1 MAKPR
6 STGRPLPAISVLTRS
21 RSTSPIPPISTA
33 DAQSIN
39 VVVRTSNQAPVLLPI
54 GDQNL
59 KENQPFTLQLA
70 AVDPDGDP
78 ITYSAANLPLGASLN
93 AKTGLFSWTPAY
105 FTAGDYPGIV
115 FTASDGNL
123 SSQETVTLHVARV
136 DRPPV
141 IDPLA
146 PQSGR
151 EGADMSFTLI
161 AGDPDGDPVVYSA
174 LSALPAGSFFN
185 RTTGLFDWTPNYG
198 QAGQYTLHFGATD
211 PGVNQATIAVSVN
224 IADVIQPPTLT
235 ASNHQVV
242 LGQQLSFKLNGAD
255 PNSDDTLTYSA
266 KGLRS
271 ARRSTRK
278 SA

>member
-1 MAKPR
+1 MFLRYNDVPSGFQYDAIYQNALQADRTAVIPATKPGDYYILIR
-6 STGRPLPAISVLTRS
+6 GDQEPA
-21 RSTSPIPPISTA
+21 A
-33 DAQSIN
+33 D
-39 VVVRTSNQAPVLLPI
+39 TPVTITTQLLP
-54 GDQNL
+54 
-59 KENQPFTLQLA
+59 LA
-70 AVDPDGDP
+70 ITNVTPDGDP

-93 AKTGLFSWTPAY
+93 DKTGLFSWTPAY
-105 FTAGDYPGIV
+105 FTDYPGIV

-151 EGADMSFTLI
+151 EGADVSFTLI

-211 PGVNQATIAVSVN
+211 PGGNQATIAVSGP
-224 IADVIQPPTLT
+224 AHR
-235 ASNHQVV
+235 A
-242 LGQQLSFKLNGAD
+242 
-255 PNSDDTLTYSA
+255 
-266 KGLRS
+266 
-271 ARRSTRK
+271 
-278 SA
+278 